1 MASSADRFDSR
12 DRASTD
18 EIDILFGTANPNP
31 ERTGCPSPETLEAL
45 ARHEL
50 PMDHPAYVHLAE
62 CSPCYDEFVAY
73 RQEVDSAEPLRL
85 FDRPAI
91 RWAAVAA
98 LLLFLAVGGWFFS
111 RRGGEPNAPP
121 KRAVLSEAHL
131 ELDLRPYTVSRS
143 EANVPP
149 QPPLALSQRRLALSL
164 LLPIGSE
171 PGAYEVQLLG
181 DGSQVAA
188 SASGQAEIVNFVTTL
203 RVALDLSAVPVGE
216 YRLAVR
222 RDGDAWSFYPAT
234 VR

>member
-12 DRASTD
+12 DPASAD
-18 EIDILFGTANPNP
+18 EIDVLFGTANPNP
-31 ERTGCPSPETLEAL
+31 DRTGCPPPETLEAL

-50 PMDHPAYVHLAE
+50 PMEHPAYVHLVE
-62 CSPCYDEFVAY
+62 CSPCYEEFIAY

-85 FDRPAI
+85 LDRRAV

-98 LLLFLAVGGWFFS
+98 LLVLIAVGGWFFA
-111 RRGGEPNAPP
+111 RRGGQPNPP
-121 KRAVLSEAHL
+121 PTRAVLSEARL

-143 EANVPP
+143 ETNLPP
-149 QPPLALSQRRLALSL
+149 QPPLALSPRRLALSL
-164 LLPIGSE
+164 LLPVGSE
-171 PGAYEVQLLG
+171 PGAYQVQLLG
-181 DGSQVAA
+181 DRSQVAA
-188 SASGQAEIVNFVTTL
+188 SASGQADIVNFVTTL
-203 RVALDLSAVPVGE
+203 RVALDLSAVPVGD

>member
-1 MASSADRFDSR
+1 MASSANRFDSR
-12 DRASTD
+12 DPASAD
-18 EIDILFGTANPNP
+18 EIDVLFGTANPNP
-31 ERTGCPSPETLEAL
+31 DRTGCPPPETLEAL

-50 PMDHPAYVHLAE
+50 PMEHPAYVHLAE
-62 CSPCYDEFVAY
+62 CSPCYEEFVAY

-85 FDRPAI
+85 FDRRAV

-98 LLLFLAVGGWFFS
+98 LLVLLAVSGWFFA

-121 KRAVLSEAHL
+121 TRAALSEARL
-131 ELDLRPYTVSRS
+131 GLDLRPYTVSRS
-143 EANVPP
+143 EANLPA

-164 LLPIGSE
+164 LLPVGSE
-171 PGAYEVQLLG
+171 PGAYQVQLLG
-181 DGSQVAA
+181 DGTQVAA

-203 RVALDLSAVPVGE
+203 RVALDLSAVPVGD

>member
-12 DRASTD
+12 DPASAD
-18 EIDILFGTANPNP
+18 EIDILFGTANPNL
-31 ERTGCPSPETLEAL
+31 ERTGCPPPETLEAL

-50 PMDHPAYVHLAE
+50 PMEHPAYVHLAE
-62 CSPCYDEFVAY
+62 CSPCYEEFVAY
-73 RQEVDSAEPLRL
+73 RQEVDSALRL
-85 FDRPAI
+85 FDRRAV

-98 LLLFLAVGGWFFS
+98 LLVLLAVSGWFFA

-121 KRAVLSEAHL
+121 TRAALSEARL

-143 EANVPP
+143 ETNLPP
-149 QPPLALSQRRLALSL
+149 QPPLALSPRRLALSL
-164 LLPIGSE
+164 LLPVGSE
-171 PGAYEVQLLG
+171 PGAYQVQLLG
-181 DGSQVAA
+181 DGSKMVA

-203 RVALDLSAVPVGE
+203 RIALDLSAVPAGE